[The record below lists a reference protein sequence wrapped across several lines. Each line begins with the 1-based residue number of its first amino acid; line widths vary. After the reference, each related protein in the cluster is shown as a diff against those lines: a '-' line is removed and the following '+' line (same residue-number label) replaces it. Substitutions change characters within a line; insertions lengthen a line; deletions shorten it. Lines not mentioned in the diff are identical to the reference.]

1 LASIS
6 GNRKLQQNGNLYDA
20 AQNAD
25 DILAVSSALDLL
37 ARQLIKI
44 GSDLRLLN
52 SGPVGGLKEIDLPAT
67 QAGSSIMPGKVNP
80 VIPEYAMQLAMQATG
95 LHQASA
101 TALAHAELDLNIWE
115 SLITCN
121 TLDMTDLLATA
132 MMSLA
137 DAAIEGLEV
146 IPANNQKHLES
157 PIRRWTELAK
167 DSGYSEAVKQLR
179 QSLNKDAE
187 GS

>member
-1 LASIS
+1 MNIASLH
-6 GNRKLQQNGNLYDA
+6 GGGGT
-20 AQNAD
+20 
-25 DILAVSSALDLL
+25 SANMNVNEVL

-80 VIPEYAMQLAMQATG
+80 VIPEYTMQLSMQATG

-121 TLDMTDLLATA
+121 TLDM
-132 MMSLA
+132 
-137 DAAIEGLEV
+137 IGLTCGRG
-146 IPANNQKHLES
+146 H
-157 PIRRWTELAK
+157 
-167 DSGYSEAVKQLR
+167 G
-179 QSLNKDAE
+179 
-187 GS
+187 